1 MNHHVLPPLITAVCT
16 GLLCPG
22 LLARARWVGQAPR
35 LAVAAWG
42 VLAAAFTAAVAF
54 GVMLLVLPYEHAH
67 GMAHH
72 AAACLPRDGQDCS
85 MAAAAVDRW
94 ALAAAAAVLAL
105 PVAAFCR
112 ELLSARRRRARHA
125 HGLRLIGRTDTGL
138 RATVVPH
145 GEPAVYCL
153 PGRSAQIVVTTGAMD
168 ILSAAQLAAAL
179 RHERAHIAGR
189 HHVVI
194 GAVEAFGRIFRGLPL
209 ARLAGSQVPLMLE
222 MAADD
227 RALRHCARDVLATAL
242 YSMAAARVTDR
253 SAFAAGGPSVAI
265 RIARILDRR
274 GAGHP
279 ALKGLFW
286 MGAVACVMLPVAT
299 TCCLILP

>member
-1 MNHHVLPPLITAVCT
+1 MNHHVLPPLITAVST

-22 LLARARWVGQAPR
+22 LLARARWVGRAPR

-42 VLAAAFTAAVAF
+42 VLAAAFTVAVAF
-54 GVMLLVLPYEHAH
+54 GVMLLMLPYDGAH
-67 GMAHH
+67 EMAHH
-72 AAACLPRDGQDCS
+72 AAACLPRDGQDCGAPADPS
-85 MAAAAVDRW
+85 DRWALTAAAAVF
-94 ALAAAAAVLAL
+94 AL
-105 PVAAFCR
+105 PAAAFCR
-112 ELLSARRRRARHA
+112 ELLTARRRRARHA
-125 HGLRLIGRTDTGL
+125 SGLRLIGRADTRL

-153 PGRSAQIVVTTGAMD
+153 PGRQAQIVVTTGAMD
-168 ILSAAQLAAAL
+168 ILSTDQLRAAL

-194 GAVEAFGRIFRGLPL
+194 GAVDAFRRVFRGLPL
-209 ARLAGSQVPLMLE
+209 ARQAGSQVPLLLE
-222 MAADD
+222 MTADD
-227 RALRHCARDVLATAL
+227 RALRHCPRDVLATAL

-265 RIARILDRR
+265 RIARILDRS
-274 GAGHP
+274 GAGRP
-279 ALKGLFW
+279 VLTGLLW
-286 MGAVACVMLPVAT
+286 MGAAGLVMLPAAL